1 MRNLVIWPD
10 PILRQ
15 STVPVTIFDEALC
28 RLSEDMF
35 EVMEY
40 YKGVG
45 LAAPQIGVR
54 KSIIVYNCDGE
65 RDALVNPVYKPVD
78 NAKSE
83 ELGEGCLS
91 FPGVYVKVSRPN
103 LVNIRWQDLDG
114 KEHED
119 EFYGF
124 SALAV
129 QHEIDHLE
137 GKTLANHLSQ
147 LKRDWVSRK
156 MSKIKR
162 KRTLWERNLKKLGRA
177 NGL

>member
-15 STVPVTIFDEALC
+15 ETLPVTVFNEEL
-28 RLSEDMF
+28 RKLSEDMF

-45 LAAPQIGVR
+45 LAAPQIGIR
-54 KSIIVYNCDGE
+54 ESIIVYDCDGE
-65 RDALVNPVYKPVD
+65 RDVLVNPIYRPVD
-78 NAKSE
+78 DAKTE

-103 LVNIRWQDLDG
+103 LVNVKWQDLDG
-114 KEHED
+114 KKHED

-124 SALAV
+124 SALTI
-129 QHEIDHLE
+129 QHEIDHLK
-137 GKTLANHLSQ
+137 GKTLVHHLSQ

-162 KRTLWERNLKKLGRA
+162 KRVLWERNLKKLGQT